1 HLFKDILDGNG
12 AAKAAKSR
20 ASALGNKGASQP
32 QKGDEIDAL
41 FKLQPDTSSRQ
52 PAPKDQATA
61 ENTDQLFV
69 VDTHGDKDLMATADA
84 DSGTKRKHDKGKTKE
99 SKKKAKKDKSALR
112 KER

>member
-1 HLFKDILDGNG
+1 RKHLFKDILDGNG

-20 ASALGNKGASQP
+20 ASALGNKGASQ
-32 QKGDEIDAL
+32 
-41 FKLQPDTSSRQ
+41 
-52 PAPKDQATA
+52 DQATA